1 MKNIFSKTTL
11 IIAGILLLGLTVLS
25 AKSIAN
31 ESGFQAPHFKQGMS
45 REHHG
50 MDPNKMLFMLD
61 RKLDLSKEQRTKIG
75 NVIDQYSPQ
84 LRELEFE
91 MKDGRKTARELIK
104 NETFDEKA
112 VQQHAQSQSE
122 TLAKIIVLKLR
133 MKHEVRSSLTID
145 QKQKL
150 SDMFGGSCS
159 RWN

>member
-1 MKNIFSKTTL
+1 MKNTFSKTSITF
-11 IIAGILLLGLTVLS
+11 AGIILLGLTLLS
-25 AKSIAN
+25 VKSIAGEQCDSSSIRN
-31 ESGFQAPHFKQGMS
+31 AMHQK
-45 REHHG
+45 HHG
-50 MDPNKMLFMLD
+50 MDANKMLFMLD
-61 RKLDLSKEQRTKIG
+61 KKLDLTDEQRTKIG

-84 LRELEFE
+84 LRELKFE

-122 TLAKIIVLKLR
+122 TLAKMIVLKLR
-133 MKHEVRSSLTID
+133 MKYEVRSSLATD

-150 SDMFGGSCS
+150 SDMFGDSRS